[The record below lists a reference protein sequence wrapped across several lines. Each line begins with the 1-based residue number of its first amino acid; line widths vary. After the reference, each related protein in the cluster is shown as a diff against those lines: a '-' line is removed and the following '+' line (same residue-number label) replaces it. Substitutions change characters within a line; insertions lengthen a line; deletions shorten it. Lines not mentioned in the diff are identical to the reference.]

1 MYNKGDS
8 LALCAVE
15 DDIPGGCVIAKI
27 LPQIPKK
34 KNWQGPERNR
44 SQSKQFFSLFNVNLA
59 VIPLQFPNKWK
70 DGYVLYT
77 AAPCSSCYGSDGG
90 CNAIT
95 IGIAGTEDPFWEEYN
110 VTSYFW

>member
-8 LALCAVE
+8 LALLTVEDDIPGRGGSLTIMYNKGDSLALFAVE

-70 DGYVLYT
+70 RWI
-77 AAPCSSCYGSDGG
+77 CSVYSSSM
-90 CNAIT
+90 
-95 IGIAGTEDPFWEEYN
+95 F
-110 VTSYFW
+110 